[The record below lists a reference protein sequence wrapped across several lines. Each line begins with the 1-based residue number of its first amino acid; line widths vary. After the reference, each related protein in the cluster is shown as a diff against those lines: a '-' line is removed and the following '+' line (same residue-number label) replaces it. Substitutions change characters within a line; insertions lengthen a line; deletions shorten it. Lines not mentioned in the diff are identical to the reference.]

1 MLDFVDSL
9 RKWLV
14 YLNKNRA
21 FPLKFVGV
29 LGKNGA
35 VLLKMVGVLETGGVS
50 LSKGIK
56 KRCAC
61 FEHGRF
67 LLNFVAFLD
76 KNRYV
81 SLDLCWCYLNMVGF
95 SGNKTV
101 CFP

>member
-35 VLLKMVGVLETGGVS
+35 VLLKMVGVLETGGCPFQKA
-50 LSKGIK
+50 SKSG
-56 KRCAC
+56 A
-61 FEHGRF
+61 
-67 LLNFVAFLD
+67 LA
-76 KNRYV
+76 
-81 SLDLCWCYLNMVGF
+81 LNMDGF
-95 SGNKTV
+95 Y
-101 CFP
+101 